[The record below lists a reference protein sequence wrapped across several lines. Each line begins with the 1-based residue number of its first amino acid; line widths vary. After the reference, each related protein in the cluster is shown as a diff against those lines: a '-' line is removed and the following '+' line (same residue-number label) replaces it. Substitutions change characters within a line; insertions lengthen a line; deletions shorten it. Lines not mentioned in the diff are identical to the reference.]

1 MFWSH
6 LLMENKCIVA
16 SENGEN
22 KNINPLY
29 NLADKNLHFTSGGE
43 GDHKVLARRTN
54 PVGRQQA
61 VRVSLFPKIFCKL
74 QNCLF
79 FTQNPVASSFPR
91 GNMFSWTF
99 TLAP

>member
-43 GDHKVLARRTN
+43 RDHKVLARGTN

-61 VRVSLFPKIFCKL
+61 VRVSLFPKIFWNCKIA
-74 QNCLF
+74 F
-79 FTQNPVASSFPR
+79 FYPKSSR
-91 GNMFSWTF
+91 
-99 TLAP
+99 